1 MFSKQLLS
9 KERNLKISMGIW
21 GNTNLRDRFNLM
33 SGERGPEVTQLI
45 IGAMMGGKPYERVR
59 SKYSDEEWRLF

>member
-1 MFSKQLLS
+1 MG
-9 KERNLKISMGIW
+9 KERNLEISMGIW

-45 IGAMMGGKPYERVR
+45 IGAMMGGKPYERVK